1 MWRAFAVVALASLI
15 LTGCGGTSDVPPTS
29 GAMNSVLSSHP
40 TTATENTGST
50 GPEVLVSG
58 WAPPP
63 VPIPKDP
70 EYREKLGP
78 YADLLLRGGLTPYG
92 SEEHV
97 LYIVSCI
104 ESAGFSVTLD
114 PSGPAIEAAPGAQVD
129 QFRQV
134 QAACEQPAID
144 SGLVAAPTY
153 ASKEFLAAQY
163 QAMLITYQCLIDRG
177 YPTSEPPSEQA
188 YVDRAVSW
196 HPYEVLSGPDHEAA
210 EQVCPWDLTT
220 LFEQMAAAGQT
231 P

>member
-1 MWRAFAVVALASLI
+1 M
-15 LTGCGGTSDVPPTS
+15 
-29 GAMNSVLSSHP
+29 
-40 TTATENTGST
+40 
-50 GPEVLVSG
+50 
-58 WAPPP
+58 
-63 VPIPKDP
+63 
-70 EYREKLGP
+70 
-78 YADLLLRGGLTPYG
+78 
-92 SEEHV
+92 
-97 LYIVSCI
+97 
-104 ESAGFSVTLD
+104 TLD
-114 PSGPAIEAAPGAQVD
+114 PSGHAIEAAPGAQVD

-134 QAACEQPAID
+134 QAACEQAAID
-144 SGLVAAPTY
+144 SGLVAAPTS

-196 HPYEVLSGPDHEAA
+196 HPYEVLSGSDYEAA